1 MKRIKMPL
9 LARIII
15 AILLGVIF
23 GNFFN
28 EAAVRAFL
36 TFNGIFSQF
45 LGFMIPLII
54 ISSHHSGN
62 SEADLEKRRHRW
74 HCRIHYS
81 ALCHHPSL
89 GINDEDYL
97 LCAHHLS
104 HQWYAVQSPPLP
116 QLHLRACHLHGSSSG
131 SSGRSR
137 HGSARSASLSFRFQC

>member
-74 HCRIHYS
+74 HCRIHHS

-104 HQWYAVQSPPLP
+104 HQWYALQSSSLS
-116 QLHLRACHLHGSSSG
+116 QLHLRARHLHGSSSR